1 MPMIPRAVRASTA
14 LLLAAAAGSAQ
25 ASDGFAE
32 AKALTDAYCV
42 ACHAGTKGAG
52 GFSLDGFDSAAA
64 LAEAPHDWQSV
75 RARVRD
81 GAMPPRGM
89 PAPEPEARQAF
100 ANWIDRTL
108 RDAACAQG
116 LRPGPSPLRRLNRDE
131 YSATIRDLFFVHFN
145 AGASLPA
152 DGAGGEGFDNAAET
166 LFLSPVHAE
175 KYLDAAKATLDYARA
190 DPKARE
196 RFLTAEPGPDKTPQ
210 QAAREILENFL
221 PRAFRRPV
229 AESELQTFLSLFE
242 RAHKKDRAFES
253 SILYALEAALI
264 SPHFLFRVEAP
275 GKGPEPEPVSDFE
288 LATRLSYFLWGTMPD
303 AELLRLADKGILSK
317 PEILNGKV
325 ECMLTDRRTQTFS
338 ERFVE
343 QWLGTRELGRDIEP
357 DAEKFPEY
365 QDSVLQAAIRYEP
378 ILFFDEVLSN
388 DLSLL
393 NLLDSEFSV
402 LNKTLVKHYG
412 MAEVEGLRQNPK
424 VVPLAADGKRG
435 GLLAM
440 AAVLATSSYPHRT
453 SPVLRGKWIL
463 ETILGEP
470 PPPPPPDV
478 PELEETHADQTPRT
492 LRARLEQH
500 RANPTCASCHDRIDP
515 LGFGL
520 ENYDVLGRW
529 RTEDEG
535 GPIDATGVL
544 PDGTEFHNPEEL
556 KAILFERKDQFL
568 RVVTE
573 KMLAYALGRGLTFE
587 DRCTVDQ
594 IVDRVKETGYNS
606 HTIVLEI
613 VNSAPFRM
621 KPGRAQ
627 ATDD

>member
-1 MPMIPRAVRASTA
+1 MVLWRTRVS
-14 LLLAAAAGSAQ
+14 LAAMLAASALQ
-25 ASDGFAE
+25 AEDHDGFVR
-32 AKALTDAYCV
+32 AKALTDAYCLN
-42 ACHAGTKGAG
+42 CHNDDNSAG
-52 GFSLDGFDSAAA
+52 GFTLTAFES
-64 LAEAPHDWQSV
+64 EATVSESPHRWQSV
-75 RARVRD
+75 LARVQEN
-81 GAMPPRGM
+81 AMPPRGL
-89 PAPEPEARQAF
+89 PAPEPDDRRQF
-100 ANWIDRTL
+100 VEWIDGIL

-116 LRPGPSPLRRLNRDE
+116 DQSGSSPLRRLNRDE

-175 KYLDAAKATLDYARA
+175 KYLDAAKAALDYARA
-190 DPKARE
+190 DPKART
-196 RFLTAEPGPDKTPQ
+196 RFLIAEPGPEKNPG
-210 QAAREILENFL
+210 QAAREILAAFL

-229 AESELQTFLSLFE
+229 SDAELKTFLALFE
-242 RAHKKDRAFES
+242 RAHKKDKLFEP

-264 SPHFLFRVEAP
+264 SPHFLFRVESPASRA
-275 GKGPEPEPVSDFE
+275 EPEPATDFE

-303 AELLRLADKGILSK
+303 AELLRLADKGILSD
-317 PEILNGKV
+317 PDILTGKV

-343 QWLGTRELGRDIEP
+343 QWLGTRELGRDITP
-357 DAEKFPEY
+357 DAEAFPEY

-378 ILFFDEVLSN
+378 ILFFDEILSN

-402 LNKTLVKHYG
+402 LNKTLVEHYE
-412 MAEVEGLRQNPK
+412 MEPVEGLRQQPR
-424 VVPLAADGKRG
+424 VVPLQADGKRG

-463 ETILGEP
+463 ENILGEP
-470 PPPPPPDV
+470 PPPPPPNV
-478 PELEETHADQTPRT
+478 PELEENHAADKPQS

-500 RANPTCASCHDRIDP
+500 RADPSCASCHDRIDP

-529 RTEDEG
+529 RTDAEG
-535 GPIDATGVL
+535 GPIDSAGVL
-544 PDGTEFHNPEEL
+544 PDGTTFHNPEEL
-556 KAILFERKDQFL
+556 KAILFERKDQFT
-568 RVVTE
+568 RVLTE

-594 IVDRVKETGYNS
+594 IVDRVKNTGYNS
-606 HTIVLEI
+606 HTLVLEI
-613 VNSAPFRM
+613 VRSAPFRM
-621 KPGRAQ
+621 KAGRTR